1 MYLSFVVF
9 SSSLSKHIADNN
21 ATLLIFELIGTVV
34 GGRVGIVG
42 TGAADGLLD
51 IVGATDGTTDGKAGG
66 AIVGEPIFA
75 INTFGLVFSKNWF
88 AGDTIF
94 FAVVSLILFCCS
106 YRFKFS
112 KLFL

>member
-9 SSSLSKHIADNN
+9 SSSLSKHLADNN
-21 ATLLIFELIGTVV
+21 AALLIFELIGTVV

-51 IVGATDGTTDGKAGG
+51 IVGATDGTTDGKAEG

-88 AGDTIF
+88 AA
-94 FAVVSLILFCCS
+94 AVVLLTDGNSNNEV
-106 YRFKFS
+106 
-112 KLFL
+112 